1 VNGWPKIMKKTKSRG
16 LVVALTL
23 VLLGLPLSA
32 GELSIKATVDKTTVS
47 LDDTV
52 SYTVTL
58 SGGNEDV
65 PAPSLP
71 KFVNLSLVSNYR
83 SSNISIINGQAS
95 VSSSVTYILKPQAV
109 GAASIGAASLVF
121 NGKTYWADPIEVK
134 VTPATGVS
142 RSRRSLPPT
151 GLGVDPWEEVFD
163 KFFKEP
169 VFVKP
174 DPVKD
179 PIKVK
184 MSVST
189 NAPYVNQLV
198 LLTFTFYRRVNLLE
212 APIYMPPST
221 TGFWAVNLPV
231 SSEQRRETIDGVT
244 YLAQDFRTAIF
255 PISSGRQ
262 VIKEGSL
269 RARLGAGAPDLFKTK
284 PVALLVKPLPE
295 AGKPVDFG
303 GSVGRY
309 QLSVAS
315 NVKEV
320 ERGKPFTI
328 TAKVFGEGN
337 IQSVAEPVLASG
349 DGYKR
354 LSSSST
360 EKVVPGNALVSGS
373 KTFEIAILPLKEGKL
388 TLPPLTFSYFD
399 PNQAKYVA
407 LKSQP
412 ITINVLHSD
421 APLPKDLA
429 AAEKSGPEGSVKID
443 FNWKTPLKK
452 IIRTFLAPLLQLI
465 FWSMTILLVS
475 AVFWRRLQQLRG
487 ADPIKL
493 RQSRALRVARDRL
506 KKGERLLKAQ
516 KLKEGVN
523 ELHESV
529 SHYLG
534 DKYNFSATGATTD
547 EIKVLLAG
555 KGIATEEQKKIES
568 FLAECDLI
576 RFTPATLDITKM
588 EELLELAKEMILTV
602 ESAP

>member
-1 VNGWPKIMKKTKSRG
+1 MKKTKSRG

-198 LLTFTFYRRVNLLE
+198 LLTFTFYRRVNLCRRR
-212 APIYMPPST
+212 PPVFGRLICRS
-221 TGFWAVNLPV
+221 AVN
-231 SSEQRRETIDGVT
+231 SDG
-244 YLAQDFRTAIF
+244 
-255 PISSGRQ
+255 
-262 VIKEGSL
+262 
-269 RARLGAGAPDLFKTK
+269 
-284 PVALLVKPLPE
+284 
-295 AGKPVDFG
+295 
-303 GSVGRY
+303 
-309 QLSVAS
+309 
-315 NVKEV
+315 
-320 ERGKPFTI
+320 
-328 TAKVFGEGN
+328 
-337 IQSVAEPVLASG
+337 
-349 DGYKR
+349 R
-354 LSSSST
+354 LSM
-360 EKVVPGNALVSGS
+360 G
-373 KTFEIAILPLKEGKL
+373 
-388 TLPPLTFSYFD
+388 
-399 PNQAKYVA
+399 
-407 LKSQP
+407 
-412 ITINVLHSD
+412 
-421 APLPKDLA
+421 
-429 AAEKSGPEGSVKID
+429 
-443 FNWKTPLKK
+443 
-452 IIRTFLAPLLQLI
+452 
-465 FWSMTILLVS
+465 
-475 AVFWRRLQQLRG
+475 
-487 ADPIKL
+487 
-493 RQSRALRVARDRL
+493 
-506 KKGERLLKAQ
+506 
-516 KLKEGVN
+516 
-523 ELHESV
+523 
-529 SHYLG
+529 
-534 DKYNFSATGATTD
+534 
-547 EIKVLLAG
+547 
-555 KGIATEEQKKIES
+555 
-568 FLAECDLI
+568 
-576 RFTPATLDITKM
+576 
-588 EELLELAKEMILTV
+588 
-602 ESAP
+602 